1 MKLEP
6 LGTSTEEI
14 IEECSVE
21 RRTMKKSALE
31 SSYFN
36 LKNYKQNELIE

>member
-1 MKLEP
+1 MKLKP
-6 LGTSTEEI
+6 LGTEEI

-31 SSYFN
+31 RSYSN
-36 LKNYKQNELIE
+36 LERITNGMN